1 VDPGSHPGSHART
14 PEVAPWTPEV
24 RLVASLQGEMS
35 RRQLQDELALKEATC
50 KQYFQVR
57 QEGQRISARSSR
69 AIGVQCAVMATSDER
84 AAPEQSR
91 ADDHALEPTHDEQG
105 VDLTLID
112 EMLRLEPI
120 ERLRMNDRAINAV
133 LELRDAFAAKP

>member
-1 VDPGSHPGSHART
+1 MRFAGYISVKRYKAAFSP
-14 PEVAPWTPEV
+14 
-24 RLVASLQGEMS
+24 
-35 RRQLQDELALKEATC
+35 AL
-50 KQYFQVR
+50 
-57 QEGQRISARSSR
+57 
-69 AIGVQCAVMATSDER
+69 GVQCEVMATSDER

-91 ADDHALEPTHDEQG
+91 ADGHALEPTHDEQG

>member
-1 VDPGSHPGSHART
+1 
-14 PEVAPWTPEV
+14 V
-24 RLVASLQGEMS
+24 RV
-35 RRQLQDELALKEATC
+35 
-50 KQYFQVR
+50 
-57 QEGQRISARSSR
+57 
-69 AIGVQCAVMATSDER
+69 TSEEPT
-84 AAPEQSR
+84 APEQSR
-91 ADDHALEPTHDEQG
+91 VDDCALEATHDEHG

>member
-1 VDPGSHPGSHART
+1 
-14 PEVAPWTPEV
+14 
-24 RLVASLQGEMS
+24 
-35 RRQLQDELALKEATC
+35 
-50 KQYFQVR
+50 
-57 QEGQRISARSSR
+57 
-69 AIGVQCAVMATSDER
+69 MATNDEGTT
-84 AAPEQSR
+84 PEQSR
-91 ADDHALEPTHDEQG
+91 ADDHVSNPSHDEQG

>member
-1 VDPGSHPGSHART
+1 MIRDDDGTT
-14 PEVAPWTPEV
+14 PERPRV
-24 RLVASLQGEMS
+24 
-35 RRQLQDELALKEATC
+35 DE
-50 KQYFQVR
+50 
-57 QEGQRISARSSR
+57 
-69 AIGVQCAVMATSDER
+69 
-84 AAPEQSR
+84 AAPG
-91 ADDHALEPTHDEQG
+91 PTHDAQG

>member
-1 VDPGSHPGSHART
+1 MVITRDRRT
-14 PEVAPWTPEV
+14 LPVMTP
-24 RLVASLQGEMS
+24 
-35 RRQLQDELALKEATC
+35 D
-50 KQYFQVR
+50 
-57 QEGQRISARSSR
+57 
-69 AIGVQCAVMATSDER
+69 DER
-84 AAPEQSR
+84 PPPEQNR